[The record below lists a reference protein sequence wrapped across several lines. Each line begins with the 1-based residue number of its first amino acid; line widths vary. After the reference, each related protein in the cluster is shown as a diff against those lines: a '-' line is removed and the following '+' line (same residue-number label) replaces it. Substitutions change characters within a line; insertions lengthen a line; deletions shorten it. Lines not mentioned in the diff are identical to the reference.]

1 MRIGHGYDVHRFENG
16 DHVFLGGVKIPFT
29 KGLLAHS
36 DGDVLLHAIC
46 DALLGAAGLGD
57 IGRLFPDTESNFKGV
72 SSRVLLKEVGALLEK
87 KGFRVVNID
96 ATVLAE
102 APKVTPYADQMCG
115 NIASDLNI
123 VPTAVNVKG
132 TTTEKMGFLGRG
144 DGIASEAVCLL
155 ESNGAQ

>member
-1 MRIGHGYDVHRFENG
+1 M
-16 DHVFLGGVKIPFT
+16 
-29 KGLLAHS
+29 S
-36 DGDVLLHAIC
+36 
-46 DALLGAAGLGD
+46 
-57 IGRLFPDTESNFKGV
+57 
-72 SSRVLLKEVGALLEK
+72 
-87 KGFRVVNID
+87 
-96 ATVLAE
+96 
-102 APKVTPYADQMCG
+102 G

>member
-1 MRIGHGYDVHRFENG
+1 
-16 DHVFLGGVKIPFT
+16 
-29 KGLLAHS
+29 
-36 DGDVLLHAIC
+36 
-46 DALLGAAGLGD
+46 
-57 IGRLFPDTESNFKGV
+57 
-72 SSRVLLKEVGALLEK
+72 LEK

-123 VPTAVNVKG
+123 ALTAVNVKG